1 MKTDLSS
8 RFLGL
13 SSQPVGS
20 ETGFLLL
27 ADADWLLRGEFS
39 REGDSLVITGP
50 SGQIIKVD
58 GFFNLD
64 ALPSLITE
72 TGLIIDGELAS
83 KLAGQFS
90 HIQVAQIGPQL
101 DLPDDEVTEPIGT
114 IKSLEGTVVITR
126 SDGEKIEAQ
135 EGDEVFQNDVIET
148 KSGGSLGIEF
158 VDEST
163 VSLGPSGRMVLD
175 EMVYEPDG
183 DSNSSAISVVSGAF
197 SFVSGQIA
205 KASPDAAVLTTPVAT
220 IGIRGTTIAGEI
232 NGEGQAN
239 TISLLPDAGG
249 TVGEVVITNAA
260 GVAVLNQ
267 VGASVAMA
275 SANEAPPQ
283 PTILSQSELSNKYGS
298 VLSVN
303 PSQPTVTGAP
313 ANETGESGEGGPGQG
328 GEREAP
334 PDGFKGP
341 RPGSDFGE
349 SREGDLKKV
358 RGDFEKAKLEGKRLR
373 EGMEKFKEGFERF
386 NDKFEKGLERRAEQ
400 NFDSKFKKI
409 HKRVEDLRADQSDD
423 AAPILALIKKAQAA
437 ATKASAAETS
447 AATKKSSVEAEVV
460 AKGTANGLDQASA
473 NSLSAAITAP
483 LDALGAASALA
494 ATASGVMLSA
504 GALLGSL
511 AQGKKVNP
519 QLLAS
524 LEAAAREAE
533 VAAAKIDV
541 AVKGSVAAMD
551 TVVASVIS
559 TVKSTSGSGKLAAA
573 ENIVVQVLSKK
584 INEKMAEEAAKITD
598 APVGADLASMDVAS
612 ISTVVDSVQEKVT
625 QAKNQIA
632 ALPPQEKTTAM
643 ADALVKAEATA
654 TKAKVSAEKA
664 SATISAKTAS
674 EIRARSEEAL
684 QAAKEAKA
692 LKDEAEALVDFKEI
706 VREADASIAEEA
718 LSAYEAFAE
727 AELAVEQAATA
738 IASADSS
745 QELALDYVSG
755 VLTQKKDALT
765 DGASDGSQGAVT
777 VAQNGSLS
785 YSAAANK
792 FVGEFVSL
800 ASANGISADDT
811 FSVTIT
817 VDDAD
822 TTIEFDAEAGD
833 TLGDAQA
840 FIATAINGSSALN
853 TNIEA
858 TAVSR
863 LELTGNFNAGDIFSA
878 TIDGTTV
885 TFRAE
890 EARGQDYT
898 IADIRSGLI
907 DAINADSSILNV
919 GVADRGYGA
928 GDINFEFSGTVVEG
942 KTQFAGRS
950 VTWTTPNG
958 SVNEAEYEIKLQT
971 KTDET
976 FNAAATATGSGNS
989 AKTYDVDTFIFSTK
1003 NNDGE
1008 LTANQAT
1015 VYVVKNGDSLAADNK
1030 IIVSDLSDESAIPV
1044 STQLSSIT
1052 ASSATQLSTASSAA
1066 DAALEVAAN
1075 SLLQARADLA
1085 ATLVDDAMARAKSET
1100 YAEALDE
1107 ARARLTQDLKD
1118 VFAGEDSSDLGPL
1131 DPNLSVLENLSVNA
1145 ARVDGASD
1153 GTMGTTSVSNGLITL
1168 NLTNPLAAGES
1179 LTETITVSTQS
1190 GSIELSGTL
1199 EAGDTYRLTA
1209 DGYPVS
1215 YTITDDDISSGIN
1228 LQQAA
1233 SSFATAINEDEDIS
1247 QFLQASVGADG
1258 KIVLQPKVSGQP
1270 FIASVSAENGEGNAT
1285 DDNDASYTDVFTT
1298 RENTFTY
1305 TNETGSSVSSIAVT
1319 GLKVVGA
1326 EQVST
1331 YATQLSAAFPDV
1343 AILES
1348 QATLADQLEENTE
1361 LVETFTENVLS
1372 LFNNAIAKVKTSYDE
1387 AVSIASD
1394 AASDLSDAEAALAL
1408 KATAY
1413 EAAFDLAIDLKSD
1426 AANAASDLASAT
1438 AELAVGEAAARA
1450 QASVGLEISLEDAA
1464 ASASSAAALTLARAM
1479 VRVEPWR

>member
-1 MKTDLSS
+1 M
-8 RFLGL
+8 
-13 SSQPVGS
+13 
-20 ETGFLLL
+20 
-27 ADADWLLRGEFS
+27 
-39 REGDSLVITGP
+39 
-50 SGQIIKVD
+50 
-58 GFFNLD
+58 
-64 ALPSLITE
+64 
-72 TGLIIDGELAS
+72 
-83 KLAGQFS
+83 
-90 HIQVAQIGPQL
+90 
-101 DLPDDEVTEPIGT
+101 
-114 IKSLEGTVVITR
+114 
-126 SDGEKIEAQ
+126 
-135 EGDEVFQNDVIET
+135 
-148 KSGGSLGIEF
+148 
-158 VDEST
+158 
-163 VSLGPSGRMVLD
+163 
-175 EMVYEPDG
+175 
-183 DSNSSAISVVSGAF
+183 
-197 SFVSGQIA
+197 
-205 KASPDAAVLTTPVAT
+205 
-220 IGIRGTTIAGEI
+220 
-232 NGEGQAN
+232 
-239 TISLLPDAGG
+239 
-249 TVGEVVITNAA
+249 
-260 GVAVLNQ
+260 
-267 VGASVAMA
+267 
-275 SANEAPPQ
+275 
-283 PTILSQSELSNKYGS
+283 
-298 VLSVN
+298 
-303 PSQPTVTGAP
+303 
-313 ANETGESGEGGPGQG
+313 
-328 GEREAP
+328 
-334 PDGFKGP
+334 
-341 RPGSDFGE
+341 
-349 SREGDLKKV
+349 
-358 RGDFEKAKLEGKRLR
+358 
-373 EGMEKFKEGFERF
+373 
-386 NDKFEKGLERRAEQ
+386 RR
-400 NFDSKFKKI
+400 
-409 HKRVEDLRADQSDD
+409 
-423 AAPILALIKKAQAA
+423 
-437 ATKASAAETS
+437 
-447 AATKKSSVEAEVV
+447 
-460 AKGTANGLDQASA
+460 
-473 NSLSAAITAP
+473 
-483 LDALGAASALA
+483 
-494 ATASGVMLSA
+494 
-504 GALLGSL
+504 
-511 AQGKKVNP
+511 
-519 QLLAS
+519 
-524 LEAAAREAE
+524 
-533 VAAAKIDV
+533 
-541 AVKGSVAAMD
+541 
-551 TVVASVIS
+551 
-559 TVKSTSGSGKLAAA
+559 
-573 ENIVVQVLSKK
+573 
-584 INEKMAEEAAKITD
+584 
-598 APVGADLASMDVAS
+598 
-612 ISTVVDSVQEKVT
+612 
-625 QAKNQIA
+625 
-632 ALPPQEKTTAM
+632 
-643 ADALVKAEATA
+643 
-654 TKAKVSAEKA
+654 
-664 SATISAKTAS
+664 
-674 EIRARSEEAL
+674 
-684 QAAKEAKA
+684 
-692 LKDEAEALVDFKEI
+692 
-706 VREADASIAEEA
+706 
-718 LSAYEAFAE
+718 AE

-755 VLTQKKDALT
+755 VYYSEKDALT
-765 DGASDGSQGAVT
+765 DGASDGSQGALLSLKMDLYPT
-777 VAQNGSLS
+777 QLQPISLS
-785 YSAAANK
+785 VNLCLWHQPM
-792 FVGEFVSL
+792 E
-800 ASANGISADDT
+800 NADDT

-822 TTIEFDAEAGD
+822 TPLEFDAEAGD

-1003 NNDGE
+1003 NNNGE

-1145 ARVDGASD
+1145 ARVEARATVPWGRQYQQW
-1153 GTMGTTSVSNGLITL
+1153 LITL

-1331 YATQLSAAFPDV
+1331 
-1343 AILES
+1343 
-1348 QATLADQLEENTE
+1348 
-1361 LVETFTENVLS
+1361 
-1372 LFNNAIAKVKTSYDE
+1372 
-1387 AVSIASD
+1387 
-1394 AASDLSDAEAALAL
+1394 
-1408 KATAY
+1408 
-1413 EAAFDLAIDLKSD
+1413 
-1426 AANAASDLASAT
+1426 
-1438 AELAVGEAAARA
+1438 
-1450 QASVGLEISLEDAA
+1450 
-1464 ASASSAAALTLARAM
+1464 
-1479 VRVEPWR
+1479 